1 MERISFSEMTSIM
14 RKATKEGQEMKAV
27 IVYKQDNWD
36 EEYSLEA
43 RSYVVSNASK
53 YFDEGMISNS
63 IIGSALD
70 GSDPCV
76 FLHRYNWEVA
86 YCYILN
92 ED

>member
-14 RKATKEGQEMKAV
+14 TNARKQGQKMNAV
-27 IVYKQDNWD
+27 IVYSKDNWD

-63 IIGSALD
+63 IVGSALD

-76 FLHRYNWEVA
+76 YLHRYNWEID
-86 YCYILN
+86 YCYLLN
-92 ED
+92 D